1 MRALRQKHGAGR
13 AHFAK
18 VSTHAVQTEISR
30 LPAKLQNNIIS
41 PDQTAKAADAAQY
54 EIA

>member
-1 MRALRQKHGAGR
+1 MRTLRQKHAAGT

-18 VSTHAVQTEISR
+18 VSTHAVQTKISR

-41 PDQTAKAADAAQY
+41 PDQTANVADAAQY
-54 EIA
+54 